1 MTWLSMEQTTSIPP
15 RFTATAIRQIV
26 SCSDISATNNAYQP
40 DVIRFQISFRRKMT
54 IALILTWVGTACWGV
69 CFWWMHRLSSRQ
81 EMMLKELHD
90 VTKRIEKL
98 SKVEHDLIQE
108 VHPKVE
114 EIKESVKDVSDKVS
128 EQTEGRA
135 SARPASSR

>member
-1 MTWLSMEQTTSIPP
+1 MNMQFDAQTIG
-15 RFTATAIRQIV
+15 
-26 SCSDISATNNAYQP
+26 
-40 DVIRFQISFRRKMT
+40 
-54 IALILTWVGTACWGV
+54 LILAWTGTACWAV

-98 SKVEHDLIQE
+98 SKAEHDLIQD

-114 EIKESVKDVSDKVS
+114 DIKESGKDVSEKVS
-128 EQTEGRA
+128 GQLEGRA
-135 SARPASSR
+135 SARPGSSG